1 MMIVNMNDNVF
12 TEEQYVSPLVNII
25 KYEFEG
31 ICVSSPNDDS
41 MLENGGVLDEDEG
54 EW

>member
-1 MMIVNMNDNVF
+1 MNDNVF
-12 TEEQYVSPLVNII
+12 TEELYVSPLVNII

-31 ICVSSPNDDS
+31 IQCGSRDNEQ
-41 MLENGGVLDEDEG
+41 LENGGVLDEDEG